1 MSLATYFE
9 WEIKLG
15 GEEASVAAWAA
26 ATRHLLDH
34 GSNGSALFRTDAGN
48 FAAVARWPDRATRDA
63 GFATASFPDTANG
76 MSAQI
81 IRTVHRI
88 DLEGVLDLWTCTAS

>member
-1 MSLATYFE
+1 MSFATYFE

-15 GEEASVAAWAA
+15 GEEAFVAAWAA
-26 ATRHLLDH
+26 TTRHLLDH
-34 GSNGSALFRTDAGN
+34 NSNGSALFRTDAGN
-48 FAAVARWPDRATRDA
+48 FAAVARWPDRATRDS
-63 GFATASFPDTANG
+63 GFTAANFPDTATG

-88 DLEGVLDLWTCTAS
+88 DLEGILDLWICTPS